1 MDLVPE
7 LMGHP
12 TGEPHDLDSIAAAFA
27 GAYSLDT
34 CSPDDVGDWST
45 ENAARGHCAVAS
57 LVVHDLLGGQLLRGD
72 VHEHGEQI
80 GYHWWNRLAGVDI
93 DLTREQF
100 RPTEIIGEPVA
111 VDRPPGEAGNYADQ
125 YEVFRAR
132 VAASLGLSGDE

>member
-1 MDLVPE
+1 MRPSSA
-7 LMGHP
+7 
-12 TGEPHDLDSIAAAFA
+12 EPRDFGAIAAAFA
-27 GAYSLDT
+27 GAFALDT
-34 CSPDDVGDWST
+34 CSLDDVDVWSA

-57 LVVHDLLGGQLLRGD
+57 LVVNDLLGGQLLRAE

-93 DLTREQF
+93 DLTRDQF
-100 RPTEIIGEPVA
+100 RLTERIGEPTV

-132 VAASLGLSGDE
+132 VAASLGLSGAE